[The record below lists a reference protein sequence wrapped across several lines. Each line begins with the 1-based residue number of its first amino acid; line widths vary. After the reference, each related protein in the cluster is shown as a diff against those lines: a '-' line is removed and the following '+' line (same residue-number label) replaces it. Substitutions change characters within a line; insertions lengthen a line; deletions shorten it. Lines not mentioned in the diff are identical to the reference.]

1 MDKCKVILN
10 TVKLNRTE
18 DLMNKENEMSRG
30 ELLSACIEMIMSL
43 TDDEFALLKMRWERW
58 KETLEDQSA

>member
-1 MDKCKVILN
+1 MEN
-10 TVKLNRTE
+10 
-18 DLMNKENEMSRG
+18 ENEMNRD

-58 KETLEDQSA
+58 KETREDLGA

>member
-1 MDKCKVILN
+1 
-10 TVKLNRTE
+10 
-18 DLMNKENEMSRG
+18 MNKENEMSRD

-43 TDDEFALLKMRWERW
+43 TDDEFSLLKMYWECW